1 MNETADIWIFY
12 AQNDKEFGD
21 MLSGKIEAD
30 IPNTKVRTTSDL
42 GEPIPYI
49 PNIESTNIVLLVFSG
64 SNPSGW
70 FVAHVADAILSRTR
84 NILIILRSH
93 NVEIPACSSAH
104 SRYDFTDNTEF
115 DQTYKQLMHTIGK
128 DLGSGL
134 Y

>member
-12 AQNDKEFGD
+12 AQIDKEFVD

-49 PNIESTNIVLLVFSG
+49 PNIKSTNIVLLVFSG

-70 FVAHVADAILSRTR
+70 FAANVADAILSRTR
-84 NILIILRSH
+84 NILILLRSH
-93 NVEIPACSSAH
+93 NVEIPACLSAH
-104 SRYDFTDNTEF
+104 SRYDLTNNAKF
-115 DQTYKQLMHTIGK
+115 DQTYRQMIHSIKIKLK
-128 DLGSGL
+128 D
-134 Y
+134 